1 MGIGTGTVAVMEGIH
16 ASVAGLDAL
25 FVEDAALVSGA
36 GAGGAGAVV
45 DVLQRQY
52 EIRLD
57 RMAIVKQVEAQL
69 AAIKARDAA
78 EAVEI
83 QHAMTPPEAPVHER
97 TYAEMSAVEEIAGVL
112 TISSPAAGAL
122 VTQSRQICS
131 LPPVMDAL
139 SSGTI
144 SWQHAKIIGDETEGL
159 GPAGAIALAA
169 HFLDPDAPN
178 PARGAAAGDL
188 VPGRFRAKVRSWRE
202 RHHPETLE
210 KRHTKCAADRR
221 MEYTP
226 DRDGMAWLSLYL
238 PADTASA
245 IWNRSTALA
254 RGLQGPEEPRSMTQL
269 RPDIAAHLL
278 LAAGPALSP
287 APESTA
293 GQSNTG
299 VGNTETSEDGSDG
312 PIGVASVSVND
323 QPAAAACTGATDG
336 TSAVSTKHEAIDTGA
351 ADLASAGHEET
362 DPSGYTDLASVPVP
376 NAQVLVTVP
385 VFSLL
390 GLTDEPAVLDGHGPI
405 PASMARK
412 LVTDGANSF
421 YRVLVDPATGHHWK
435 SDAPATGS
443 PKP

>member
-178 PARGAAAGDL
+178 PARGAAAGEL
-188 VPGRFRAKVRSWRE
+188 VP
-202 RHHPETLE
+202 
-210 KRHTKCAADRR
+210 
-221 MEYTP
+221 
-226 DRDGMAWLSLYL
+226 
-238 PADTASA
+238 
-245 IWNRSTALA
+245 
-254 RGLQGPEEPRSMTQL
+254 
-269 RPDIAAHLL
+269 
-278 LAAGPALSP
+278 
-287 APESTA
+287 
-293 GQSNTG
+293 
-299 VGNTETSEDGSDG
+299 
-312 PIGVASVSVND
+312 
-323 QPAAAACTGATDG
+323 
-336 TSAVSTKHEAIDTGA
+336 
-351 ADLASAGHEET
+351 
-362 DPSGYTDLASVPVP
+362 
-376 NAQVLVTVP
+376 VTVP
-385 VFSLL
+385 DQESV
-390 GLTDEPAVLDGHGPI
+390 A
-405 PASMARK
+405 
-412 LVTDGANSF
+412 GANATTPNPSKNATPKAP
-421 YRVLVDPATGHHWK
+421 RTGGWNTPRTATAWPGSRCTCLPTPHPPSGTAAPPSPAA
-435 SDAPATGS
+435 SRAPKNPGQ
-443 PKP
+443 